1 MVLEQGVVER
11 VDREPQLLSDQ
22 SRDRHESHRTMCIA
36 QLGRGRCKDF
46 QGVDD
51 TGLVAEFAAD
61 LEALDEPPSRFLEA
75 ALASASELQ
84 NKGNGNYQLNWK
96 TDKGW
101 TGCKQMRLSL
111 G

>member
-75 ALASASELQ
+75 AYPPPADYRTKATATTS
-84 NKGNGNYQLNWK
+84 
-96 TDKGW
+96 
-101 TGCKQMRLSL
+101 
-111 G
+111 